1 MVNIYCKNC
10 GNYVEP
16 NSGKCPKCEYQFT
29 LKDIIPDNE
38 VEEFKSNKMSS
49 NYIHQ
54 FIIIGICI
62 MMFVIGSS
70 TPFIGFIWTMLGY
83 CFLPLVLV
91 QIWAIIKESNKDF
104 EEWRIDVS
112 KTWKYQSN
120 SQRAITILKII
131 GKVS

>member
-10 GNYVEP
+10 GNYVETK
-16 NSGKCPKCEYQFT
+16 SGKCPKCEYQFT

-49 NYIHQ
+49 NYIHL

-62 MMFVIGSS
+62 MMFVIGNS